1 MFGRLNNNNKKR
13 SKNNKSPKQSLGDL
27 TTIRTWQPRHLN
39 KNVWTR
45 DTDCTYQS
53 GYGIK
58 EVLKHSNKVVSPY
71 KTNPFGFCNEKVVL
85 LGEMLFLRG
94 AI

>member
-1 MFGRLNNNNKKR
+1 MFGH
-13 SKNNKSPKQSLGDL
+13 SG
-27 TTIRTWQPRHLN
+27 
-39 KNVWTR
+39 
-45 DTDCTYQS
+45 TDCTYQS

-85 LGEMLFLRG
+85 LPKQRLETYSFCSVSY
-94 AI
+94 

>member
-1 MFGRLNNNNKKR
+1 VFGH
-13 SKNNKSPKQSLGDL
+13 S
-27 TTIRTWQPRHLN
+27 
-39 KNVWTR
+39 